1 MSGYEVRKIDDVSD
15 PDAQKEPGDADWRAS
30 RIHFG
35 INSFGVNAYTQPEA
49 GGPLVGEHSE
59 NDTHHEELYYVAR
72 GHATF
77 TVEGEA
83 IDAPEGTLVYI
94 RDPDSVRSA
103 VAHVAGTTVLGLG
116 GTPGEAFTVTTWEQ
130 KYDPAASR

>member
-1 MSGYEVRKIDDVSD
+1 MSGYEVRNIDDVPE
-15 PDAQKEPGDADWRAS
+15 PDSQKEPGDADWRAI

-35 INSFGVNAYTQPEA
+35 ISSFGVNAYTQPEA
-49 GGPLVGEHSE
+49 GGSLVGEHSE
-59 NDTHHEELYYVAR
+59 SDTRHEELYYVTR

-77 TVEGEA
+77 TVEGEE

-116 GTPGEAFTVTTWEQ
+116 GTPGEAFTVSTWEQ

>member
-1 MSGYEVRKIDDVSD
+1 VSGYEVRNIDEIPE
-15 PDAQKEPGDADWRAS
+15 PDSKKDAVDADWRAI

-49 GGPLVGEHSE
+49 GGVLVGEHGE
-59 NDTHHEELYYVAR
+59 MDTRHEELFYVAR

-77 TVEGEA
+77 TVEGEE
-83 IDAPEGTLVYI
+83 IDAPEGTLVYV
-94 RDPDSVRSA
+94 RDPDSMRSA
-103 VAHVAGTTVLGLG
+103 VAHVAGTTVLCLG
-116 GTPGEAFTVTTWEQ
+116 GTPGEAFTVSKWES